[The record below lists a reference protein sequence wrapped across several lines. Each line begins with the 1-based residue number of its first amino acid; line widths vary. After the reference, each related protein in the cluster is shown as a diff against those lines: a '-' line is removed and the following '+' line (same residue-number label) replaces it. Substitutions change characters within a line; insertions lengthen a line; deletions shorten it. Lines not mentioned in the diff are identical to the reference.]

1 MVSDMMIF
9 PVSISYERTLEE
21 DLFARELMG
30 VPKPKETLSVSTC
43 KFMAFTIYQTNKQTN
58 KQINWHAVEHRYN
71 EFFYNEFMVITNQ
84 SLHPVVISVL
94 HCSSFITKLRL

>member
-43 KFMAFTIYQTNKQTN
+43 TCKFMAFTIYQTTNKQTN
-58 KQINWHAVEHRYN
+58 KQTSKQTDKLACHITQPSIKKINLIINMASN
-71 EFFYNEFMVITNQ
+71 SQN
-84 SLHPVVISVL
+84 
-94 HCSSFITKLRL
+94 C

>member
-43 KFMAFTIYQTNKQTN
+43 KFMAFKNKQAN
-58 KQINWHAVEHRYN
+58 KLINWHA
-71 EFFYNEFMVITNQ
+71 I
-84 SLHPVVISVL
+84 LHKQV
-94 HCSSFITKLRL
+94 